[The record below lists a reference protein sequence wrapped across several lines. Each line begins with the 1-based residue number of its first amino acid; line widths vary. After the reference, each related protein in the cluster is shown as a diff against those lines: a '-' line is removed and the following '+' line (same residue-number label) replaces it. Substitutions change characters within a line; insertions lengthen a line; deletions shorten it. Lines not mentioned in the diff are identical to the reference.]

1 LSYKTL
7 SPDNFPPIQIE
18 HVSKSFVRR
27 RQVGWSRHPAESREV
42 LKDVSLSVNRGEIV
56 TILGRNGSGKTTLA
70 RILSTLII
78 PATGRARVCG
88 YDVTQESKE
97 VRKRIGVLLN
107 SGDTGFQPRLSAYAN
122 LEYYSGLYEIPMR
135 LARERIRTLLAD
147 FDLADRG
154 SDQYQSYS
162 TGMRRRLAIAKSI
175 LPDPTVLLLDEPTL
189 GVDPWSTEHIH
200 NLLLELARRGKTILC
215 MTNNLSEAKSLSSR
229 TLVLEKGLLSSSS
242 SIHEVLAS

>member
-1 LSYKTL
+1 M
-7 SPDNFPPIQIE
+7 
-18 HVSKSFVRR
+18 RR

-78 PATGRARVCG
+78 PDTGRARVCG